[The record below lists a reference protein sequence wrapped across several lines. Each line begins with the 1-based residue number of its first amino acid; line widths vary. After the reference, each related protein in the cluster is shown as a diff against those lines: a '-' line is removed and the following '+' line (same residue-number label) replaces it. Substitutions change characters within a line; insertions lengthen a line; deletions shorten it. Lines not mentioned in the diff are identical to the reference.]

1 MESFPSCHRLILLLI
16 ICSTL
21 VTGELEL
28 SSPSNGSVIEICET
42 TEIKEV
48 IANLSASFDAWTTGF
63 VFNLTDTMNKF
74 TTENDTIIVVSDL
87 DVDVETPGTSYVLV
101 IELSHPNSPQTVS
114 TTITISVEDDNDNA
128 PEFGSHNYTFN
139 ISEKSTAS
147 PVIGTISATDKDST
161 SQNNMIAN
169 YTVIGAA
176 EFKISSEGELS
187 VSSGT
192 TFDYTTTPNYTFIVM
207 ATDGGLD
214 DMEMSTNVSV
224 TVNIETEP
232 EFQTPTQVK
241 IMEDIDSGVNVSRL
255 MATDEDKSGDLVFA
269 LVKED
274 YRFVVE
280 DGVLKTS
287 TSVNSSSFD
296 VDLADVLDSV
306 DLSFNVTDGKY
317 SDELTFSVK
326 IQDLNDNLPE
336 FSEPSYNITVYEKAS
351 TDDTVLTLS
360 ITDKDRTSAF
370 NNISTSIPDTADV
383 PFKMV
388 NFDVVVKSGE
398 SLNYTEKTNYTF
410 NVVATS
416 GSGTSRNSATAA
428 ISVTVE
434 SGPEFQA
441 PALVEIMENIGPGKN
456 VYTLMATDKDRSG
469 DLVFA
474 LVTEDHRF
482 VVEDGVL
489 KTSTSVNSSTFD
501 ADPPVGTDSLK
512 LSFNVTDGKYSD
524 ELTFDVEIQ
533 DVNDNSPEFSEPS
546 YNITVY
552 EKASTGDT
560 VLTLSITDKDRTSAF
575 NNIFNDIPDTD
586 VPFKM
591 VNFDVEVKSGES
603 LNYTEKT
610 NYTFDVVATSGSG
623 TSRNSATATVSVAI
637 ESGPR
642 FSKLY
647 VNTTVDISENVTVG
661 TSVFMVEARDPD
673 NLPSPNLNY
682 TVVEHSSD
690 VFTFDGNT
698 LTIGETLDADTVQ
711 SHTVVFSVSD
721 GKYTTNSSTLTINV
735 VDVNDNSPE
744 FQNDT
749 YSKLINENHLI
760 DTEILTVMAADN
772 DATAPFNTIGYSITA
787 GDDQEVFAI
796 SALTGEITLHD
807 KPLLSTYTLIVTA
820 TDGGQPPNSAN
831 VTVTVTV
838 SDDVVDECVSSP
850 CGENA
855 QACNPLLNDF
865 KCVCKH
871 GWTGQ
876 LCQTNID
883 ECDGKVCG
891 NGGDCVDG
899 IAMHTCN
906 CSHGWQ
912 GENCTDAC
920 GGNKYG
926 RNCEHTCSC
935 NSSRLLDPEAIQTCS
950 ISTGHCHCVSNWMG
964 MDCSVDVDECT
975 SSASLC
981 DSTKQEVCENSIGNY
996 SCVCERGYSRT
1007 VDTAVCTKDTPSTLE
1022 TNSNQYVVNISVEI
1036 SPTASQGC
1044 TVNQLKIPSI
1054 YEEVAMKAKQMLSRG
1069 APTGKQIN
1077 IRDIRC
1083 GSYIIDAQIAINNN
1097 NAEKASLSVELQKL
1111 GEGRDV
1117 TFGDETLQLDEITI
1131 DERNLTQTSTSG
1143 TYNERLCAVFTT
1155 VSPCPSGQICSVENE
1170 SPRCRQPA
1178 ADSRPRFGSAATT
1191 FVCCHRSCRC
1201 GVLKKQERGQ
1211 QTFRSK
1217 TR

>member
-1 MESFPSCHRLILLLI
+1 
-16 ICSTL
+16 
-21 VTGELEL
+21 
-28 SSPSNGSVIEICET
+28 
-42 TEIKEV
+42 
-48 IANLSASFDAWTTGF
+48 
-63 VFNLTDTMNKF
+63 MNKF

-255 MATDEDKSGDLVFA
+255 MATDEDK
-269 LVKED
+269 
-274 YRFVVE
+274 
-280 DGVLKTS
+280 
-287 TSVNSSSFD
+287 N
-296 VDLADVLDSV
+296 
-306 DLSFNVTDGKY
+306 
-317 SDELTFSVK
+317 
-326 IQDLNDNLPE
+326 
-336 FSEPSYNITVYEKAS
+336 
-351 TDDTVLTLS
+351 DTVLTLS

-434 SGPEFQA
+434 S
-441 PALVEIMENIGPGKN
+441 
-456 VYTLMATDKDRSG
+456 
-469 DLVFA
+469 
-474 LVTEDHRF
+474 
-482 VVEDGVL
+482 VEDGVL

-838 SDDVVDECVSSP
+838 SDD
-850 CGENA
+850 
-855 QACNPLLNDF
+855 
-865 KCVCKH
+865 
-871 GWTGQ
+871 
-876 LCQTNID
+876 ID

-1131 DERNLTQTSTSG
+1131 DERNYNLPLILGLGLGVPLPLLCVVTVLAVVVYSRSRKGDSRHSG
-1143 TYNERLCAVFTT
+1143 AKQGNLPWQESFPVSNFTGI
-1155 VSPCPSGQICSVENE
+1155 PRAPSSRMDSRNE
-1170 SPRCRQPA
+1170 SSVGPRKL
-1178 ADSRPRFGSAATT
+1178 PRY
-1191 FVCCHRSCRC
+1191 
-1201 GVLKKQERGQ
+1201 EIGQ
-1211 QTFRSK
+1211 QEEISYNPLGSYGNAGFSK
-1217 TR
+1217 TMPASMDSYDMKPLHMKPFH